1 MIEWSRINKLKEEEL
16 LRKVKEEQ
24 VTQGDLL
31 NNLLPSLD
39 KPKDDD
45 NLKEKKLDLSDLK
58 NNSGT

>member
-1 MIEWSRINKLKEEEL
+1 MIEWRRINKQKEEEL

-31 NNLLPSLD
+31 NNLLPSLG

-45 NLKEKKLDLSDLK
+45 NLKDKKLDLSELK